1 MRARTTFWKTGNP
14 YFQTFFSP
22 SPNPYLKDGHAFTPM
37 KTGDGEFDTSQ
48 LESAAM
54 DLFLPV
60 LESATV
66 LAAHYAKTCNRTCV
80 TAQDMSYGLMYAA
93 RNVMGKHTG
102 SLYPEVYEGSDEE
115 SDSDS
120 SDPDQEE
127 EEWTRYDGSD
137 DDTSCK
143 MNACV
148 DTWSEWTPTN
158 PAERALK
165 NAVDKNSFFGRE

>member
-1 MRARTTFWKTGNP
+1 MATTGMVPPGGPGGGGDDDDDGPPPPKRSRANKPCRCGATNHQRVSSKLCPLNP
-14 YFQTFFSP
+14 A
-22 SPNPYLKDGHAFTPM
+22 N
-37 KTGDGEFDTSQ
+37 GEGQQHPQGQQQEVQ
-48 LESAAM
+48 LPA
-54 DLFLPV
+54 
-60 LESATV
+60 LE
-66 LAAHYAKTCNRTCV
+66 N
-80 TAQDMSYGLMYAA
+80 D
-93 RNVMGKHTG
+93 
-102 SLYPEVYEGSDEE
+102 D

-120 SDPDQEE
+120 DSDSDQEEE

-165 NAVDKNSFFGRE
+165 NAVDKNSCFGRE

>member
-1 MRARTTFWKTGNP
+1 
-14 YFQTFFSP
+14 
-22 SPNPYLKDGHAFTPM
+22 M

-66 LAAHYAKTCNRTCV
+66 LAGHYTKACGRNCV
-80 TAQDMSYGLMYAA
+80 MAEDMSYGLMYAA

-120 SDPDQEE
+120 DSDQEE

>member
-1 MRARTTFWKTGNP
+1 
-14 YFQTFFSP
+14 
-22 SPNPYLKDGHAFTPM
+22 M

-102 SLYPEVYEGSDEE
+102 SLYPEVYEDEETDEE
-115 SDSDS
+115 SGTDSEGESEGD
-120 SDPDQEE
+120 
-127 EEWTRYDGSD
+127 WTRYNGPDE
-137 DDTSCK
+137 TACK
-143 MNACV
+143 MNECA

-165 NAVDKNSFFGRE
+165 NAVDKNSFFDRE